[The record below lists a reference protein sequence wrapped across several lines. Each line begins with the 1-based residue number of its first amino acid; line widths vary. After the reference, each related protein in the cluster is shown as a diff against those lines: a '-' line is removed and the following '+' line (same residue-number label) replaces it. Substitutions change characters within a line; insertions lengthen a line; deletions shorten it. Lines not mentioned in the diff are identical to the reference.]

1 MAAPGVGGGVV
12 VVTGA
17 SAGVGRAVA
26 MQLAGGGR
34 KVALLARGESGLDA
48 AAREVDERGG
58 EAWAEVV
65 DVASAD
71 AVGAAAA
78 RIEDEFGRID
88 GWINCAFAGVF
99 APTWEVRPEEFR
111 RITDVAY
118 LGYVHGTLAA
128 LNRMRPR
135 DHGTIVQ
142 VGSALAY
149 RGIPLQAPYCAAKHA
164 IQGLTESLRCELLH
178 EHSSVRVTMV
188 QLPAVNT
195 PQFDWVV
202 SRLGRR
208 PRPVAPI
215 YEPEVAARG
224 ICHAL
229 DHPRRRERWV
239 GASTA
244 LTIMANAVAPAL
256 LDRYL
261 ARTGFKAQLTDQADS
276 GIAGNLWQPR
286 DSGEDAGSHGS
297 FDDSAWRHSAEQWCA
312 RHPAVAGGT
321 TVGAAVLGWRALS
334 RLREVSES

>member
-1 MAAPGVGGGVV
+1 MGDRRRRGADGVV
-12 VVTGA
+12 VITGA

-26 MQLAGGGR
+26 TQLAGRGR
-34 KVALLARGESGLDA
+34 KVALLARGESGLGA
-48 AAREVDERGG
+48 AAREVADLGG
-58 EAWAEVV
+58 EAWTEVV

-71 AVGAAAA
+71 AVEAAAD
-78 RIEDEFGRID
+78 RIEGEFGRID

-99 APTWEVRPEEFR
+99 APAWEVRPEEYR
-111 RITDVAY
+111 RITEVTY

-135 DHGTIVQ
+135 NRGTVVQ

-164 IQGLTESLRCELLH
+164 IQGFNESLRCELLH
-178 EHSSVRVTMV
+178 EHSRVRVTMV

-229 DHPRRRERWV
+229 DHPGRRERWV

-244 LTIMANAVAPAL
+244 LTIMANAVAPAVL
-256 LDRYL
+256 ERYL
-261 ARTGFKAQLTDQADS
+261 ARTGFSSQLTDRVDT
-276 GIAGNLWQPR
+276 GVPGNLWQPR

-297 FDDSAWRHSAEQWCA
+297 FDSSAWRHSAEQWCV
-312 RHPAVAGGT
+312 RHPAVVGGT
-321 TVGAAVLGWRALS
+321 AIGAATLGWKAVKD
-334 RLREVSES
+334 LR